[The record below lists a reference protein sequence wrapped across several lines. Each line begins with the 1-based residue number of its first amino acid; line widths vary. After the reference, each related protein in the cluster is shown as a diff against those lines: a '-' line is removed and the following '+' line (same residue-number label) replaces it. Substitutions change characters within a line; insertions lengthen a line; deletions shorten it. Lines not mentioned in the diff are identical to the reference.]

1 MADLGEVRA
10 TCGGTQAGNR
20 AKGRVVSGAE
30 ASGGL
35 PSDDAH
41 ANIRLR
47 PVGVADVPLFFEFQR
62 DPLAARMAAAT
73 PLSRGDHDALWR
85 DVLADPEILARAI
98 VVDGEVAG
106 SLTSWSQWEQ
116 RQVGYWLGR
125 DHWGR
130 GVATTALALFL
141 CELTVRPVHAYVAGS
156 NVASQRV
163 LEKCG
168 FRPDGLEGDG
178 SLLGYVLDV

>member
-1 MADLGEVRA
+1 VR
-10 TCGGTQAGNR
+10 GAG
-20 AKGRVVSGAE
+20 VD
-30 ASGGL
+30 GGL
-35 PSDDAH
+35 PRSGGP

-47 PVGVADVPLFFEFQR
+47 PVGVADVPLFFEYQR

-73 PLSRGDHDALWR
+73 PVSRRDHDALWR
-85 DVLADPEILARAI
+85 AALTDPAILARTV

-106 SLTSWSQWEQ
+106 SLTSWTQWEQ
-116 RQVGYWLGR
+116 RQLGYWLGR

-141 CELTVRPVHAYVAGS
+141 CELTVRPVHAYVAGH
-156 NVASQRV
+156 NIASRRV

-168 FRPDGLEGDG
+168 FRPDGLDGDA
-178 SLLGYVLDV
+178 SLLGYVLEL

>member
-1 MADLGEVRA
+1 MAGLCEARA
-10 TCGGTQAGNR
+10 TCGGTEAGNR
-20 AKGRVVSGAE
+20 AKGRGVSGVG

-35 PSDDAH
+35 PSGGAR

-73 PLSRGDHDALWR
+73 PLSRRDHDALWR
-85 DVLADPEILARAI
+85 DILADPENLADPEFLARAI

-106 SLTSWSQWEQ
+106 SLTSWSQWQQ
-116 RQVGYWLGR
+116 R
-125 DHWGR
+125 HR

-141 CELTVRPVHAYVAGS
+141 CELAVRPVHAYVAGH
-156 NVASQRV
+156 NTASRRV

-168 FRPDGLEGDG
+168 FRPDGFDGDG
-178 SLLGYVLDV
+178 SLLGYVLDA

>member
-1 MADLGEVRA
+1 MSGVGAGGDLPRDG
-10 TCGGTQAGNR
+10 
-20 AKGRVVSGAE
+20 
-30 ASGGL
+30 
-35 PSDDAH
+35 AH
-41 ANIRLR
+41 ATIRLR

-73 PLSRGDHDALWR
+73 PLSRREHDALWR
-85 DVLADPEILARAI
+85 EILADPEIVARAI

-106 SLTSWSQWEQ
+106 SLTSWTHWQQ
-116 RQVGYWLGR
+116 RQIGYWLGR

-156 NVASQRV
+156 NIASQRV

-168 FRPDGLEGDG
+168 FWPDGLEGDG
-178 SLLGYVLDV
+178 SLLGYVLDA

>member
-1 MADLGEVRA
+1 M
-10 TCGGTQAGNR
+10 
-20 AKGRVVSGAE
+20 SGAA

-35 PSDDAH
+35 PSDGVH
-41 ANIRLR
+41 ATIRLR
-47 PVGVADVPLFFEFQR
+47 PAGVADVPLFFEFQR

-73 PLSRGDHDALWR
+73 PLARRDHDALWR
-85 DVLADPEILARAI
+85 DILADPEILARTI

-106 SLTSWSQWEQ
+106 SLTSWTQWEQ
-116 RQVGYWLGR
+116 RQLGYWLGR

-141 CELTVRPVHAYVAGS
+141 CELTVRPVHAYVAGH
-156 NVASQRV
+156 NTASRRV

-178 SLLGYVLDV
+178 SLLGYVLDA

>member
-1 MADLGEVRA
+1 MRGAGADGDLPRD
-10 TCGGTQAGNR
+10 GG
-20 AKGRVVSGAE
+20 
-30 ASGGL
+30 
-35 PSDDAH
+35 P

-47 PVGVADVPLFFEFQR
+47 PVGVADVPLFFEYQR

-73 PLSRGDHDALWR
+73 PVSRRDHDALWR
-85 DVLADPEILARAI
+85 AALTDPAILARTV

-106 SLTSWSQWEQ
+106 SLTSWTQWEQ
-116 RQVGYWLGR
+116 RQLGYWLGR

-141 CELTVRPVHAYVAGS
+141 CELTVRPVHAYVAGP
-156 NVASQRV
+156 NIASRRV

-168 FRPDGLEGDG
+168 FRPDGLDGDA
-178 SLLGYVLDV
+178 SLLGYVLEL